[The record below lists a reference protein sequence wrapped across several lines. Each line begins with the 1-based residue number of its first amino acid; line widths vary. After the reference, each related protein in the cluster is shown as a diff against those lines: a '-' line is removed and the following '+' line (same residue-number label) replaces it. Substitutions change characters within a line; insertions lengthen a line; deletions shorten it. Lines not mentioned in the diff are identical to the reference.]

1 MKTKVTGKALRMKRR
16 KPNLLIIINCSLAC
30 IFLLIAG
37 SLAAYTSLSN
47 AKRTISTVG
56 SKQLFSSNILLEYDK
71 EKNDIQ
77 GKSMSF
83 STDGNIV
90 FKVSVCNYAQGD
102 AEKYASEDIAYGI
115 NVSLIDQNG
124 NQVTD
129 QKVLSEYKWKDTSFS
144 ELNKSE
150 KYTLSGGEAS
160 KDIYSVTVP
169 AADMKKYKIKIT
181 AVSDNNRYKPLG
193 RVIYF
198 SEDVASSEWRIS
210 YLSDELKQN
219 AYDLGCI
226 HVKLTGSEYA
236 KLTLKWDPEHIQID
250 PWFQEDIQKDTNAS
264 ATVNTNVGSLTFT
277 AGGDTGK
284 NQYNIAFYRTSPV
297 HGDDS
302 KVETWDDIK
311 SYISLSSEKL
321 TRSKTKTTK

>member
-1 MKTKVTGKALRMKRR
+1 MKRR
-16 KPNLLIIINCSLAC
+16 TPNLLIIINCSLAC
-30 IFLLIAG
+30 MFLLIAG

-83 STDGNIV
+83 STDGDIV

-102 AEKYASEDIAYGI
+102 AGKYASEDITYKI

-124 NQVTD
+124 NTVTD
-129 QKVLSEYKWKDTSFS
+129 QNVLSGYKWENTSFS
-144 ELNKSE
+144 ALQEVNGTLN
-150 KYTLSGGEAS
+150 GGIES
-160 KDIYSVTVP
+160 KNTYSVTVP
-169 AADMKKYKIKIT
+169 VADMKKYKIRIT
-181 AVSDNNRYKPLG
+181 AVPNNSRYKPLG
-193 RVIYF
+193 RILYF
-198 SEDVASSEWRIS
+198 SEDIASSEWRIS
-210 YLSDELKQN
+210 YLSDELKQK

-226 HVKLTGSEYA
+226 HIKLTGSEYA
-236 KLTLKWDPEHIQID
+236 RLTLTWNSKYVQID
-250 PWFQEDIQKDTNAS
+250 PWFLEDIKNDKNTS
-264 ATVNTNVGSLTFT
+264 ETVDADNKSLTFT

-284 NQYNIAFYRTSPV
+284 NQYNIAFYRTNPV

-302 KVETWDDIK
+302 KAETWNDIK

-321 TRSKTKTTK
+321 MKSKTRTTK

>member
-1 MKTKVTGKALRMKRR
+1 MKRR
-16 KPNLLIIINCSLAC
+16 TPNLLIIINCSLAC
-30 IFLLIAG
+30 MFLLIAG

-56 SKQLFSSNILLEYDK
+56 SKQLFSSNILLEYDE

-83 STDGNIV
+83 STDGDIV

-102 AEKYASEDIAYGI
+102 AGKYASENITYKI

-124 NQVTD
+124 NTVTD
-129 QKVLSEYKWKDTSFS
+129 QNVLSGYKWENRSFS
-144 ELNKSE
+144 ASQEVND
-150 KYTLSGGEAS
+150 TLKGGTES
-160 KDIYSVTVP
+160 KNTYSMTVP
-169 AADMKKYKIKIT
+169 VADMKKYKIRIT
-181 AVSDNNRYKPLG
+181 AAPDNSRYKPLG
-193 RVIYF
+193 RILYF
-198 SEDVASSEWRIS
+198 SEDIASSEWRIS
-210 YLSDELKQN
+210 YLSDELKQK

-226 HVKLTGSEYA
+226 HIKLTGSEYA
-236 KLTLKWDPEHIQID
+236 RLTLTWNPEHVQID
-250 PWFQEDIQKDTNAS
+250 PWFLKDIKNAS
-264 ATVNTNVGSLTFT
+264 VTNKSLTFI

-284 NQYNIAFYRTSPV
+284 NQYNIAFYRTKPV

-302 KVETWDDIK
+302 KEETWDDIK

-321 TRSKTKTTK
+321 TKSKTRTTK